1 MARKATVTQA
11 DMGRAIRAAQDAGL
25 TIRECEMTA
34 EKVRLIFEDGPAS
47 VEKPVANPK
56 LKQWPASDQA

>member
-34 EKVRLIFEDGPAS
+34 EKVRLIFVDDQEPADR
-47 VEKPVANPK
+47 PAADPK
-56 LKQWPASDQA
+56 LKQWPVSEQA